1 MVDFIAA
8 DINKFEEQ
16 MLYYIE
22 AYYNILKDKDEPNLP
37 NIKFN
42 IKDWCEKI
50 IQQLDL
56 YFDNNENKKLN
67 NLRKEVIVNYLKKT
81 KEKKKPKIEFYMVL
95 NIAHILYE
103 IYYTYKRKKKNERSD
118 RLKYNR
124 TSSIYKEIIELR
136 NELSHNQNGFILED
150 ILRIYED
157 FYYLIKFMKP
167 EVSSNVKIDEKFC
180 KEIKENIHIYLEKNL
195 NYDKSFELNELF
207 EEFKQ
212 FEFENKKIDIS
223 PKKIIN
229 IDEKL
234 LKNNTE
240 KAIQSLFQFPPK
252 KLPVYDFK
260 KAENLEINKNENQ
273 IIQDNEINDEEEK
286 EKEEEKNE
294 NEKSDIFSND
304 SISEGFSKSSSNSE
318 RNSINEMEG
327 NIKKSDETT
336 FIDSKY
342 DIQKGI

>member
-22 AYYNILKDKDEPNLP
+22 AYYNLLKNENEPDLP
-37 NIKFN
+37 DIK
-42 IKDWCEKI
+42 IKTKDWCEQI
-50 IQQLDL
+50 IHILTL
-56 YFDNNENKKLN
+56 YFDNKENKKLN
-67 NLRKEVIVNYLKKT
+67 NIRKEGVVNYLKKM

-95 NIAHILYE
+95 NIVHILYE
-103 IYYTYKRKKKNERSD
+103 LYFNYKRKKKNERSD
-118 RLKYNR
+118 RIKYNR
-124 TSSIYKEIIELR
+124 TSYIYKELIDLR
-136 NELSHNQNGFILED
+136 NELGHIQNGFPLED
-150 ILRIYED
+150 ILRIYEN

-167 EVSSNVKIDEKFC
+167 ETNSKVKIDEIFC

-195 NYDKSFELNELF
+195 NYDKSFELNELY
-207 EEFKQ
+207 EEFKK
-212 FEFENKKIDIS
+212 FEFENKKIDVS

-229 IDEKL
+229 IDEQL

-240 KAIQSLFQFPPK
+240 KAIQSLFEFPPK

-260 KAENLEINKNENQ
+260 KAENLDINNIDNQ
-273 IIQDNEINDEEEK
+273 IIKENEIKDEED
-286 EKEEEKNE
+286 KEEEKNE
-294 NEKSDIFSND
+294 KDKSLDSISNE
-304 SISEGFSKSSSNSE
+304 SISEGFSYSSSNSE

-336 FIDSKY
+336 TFVDSKV
-342 DIQKGI
+342 DIQNDI

>member
-22 AYYNILKDKDEPNLP
+22 AYYNLLKDENEPDLP
-37 NIKFN
+37 DIK
-42 IKDWCEKI
+42 IKTKDWCEQI
-50 IQQLDL
+50 IHILTL
-56 YFDNNENKKLN
+56 YFDNKENKKLN
-67 NLRKEVIVNYLKKT
+67 NIRKEGVVNYLKKM

-95 NIAHILYE
+95 NIVHILYE
-103 IYYTYKRKKKNERSD
+103 LYFNYKRKKKNERSD
-118 RLKYNR
+118 RIKYNR
-124 TSSIYKEIIELR
+124 TSYIYKELIDLR
-136 NELSHNQNGFILED
+136 NELGHIQNGFPLED
-150 ILRIYED
+150 ILRMYEN

-167 EVSSNVKIDEKFC
+167 EINSKVKIDEIFC

-195 NYDKSFELNELF
+195 NYDKSFELNELY
-207 EEFKQ
+207 EEFKK

-229 IDEKL
+229 IDEQL

-240 KAIQSLFQFPPK
+240 KAIQSLFEFPPK

-260 KAENLEINKNENQ
+260 KAENLDINNIDNK
-273 IIQDNEINDEEEK
+273 IIKENEIKDEED
-286 EKEEEKNE
+286 KEEEKNE
-294 NEKSDIFSND
+294 KDKSLDSLSNE
-304 SISEGFSKSSSNSE
+304 SISEGFSYSSSNSE

-336 FIDSKY
+336 TFVDSKV
-342 DIQKGI
+342 DIQNDI